1 MTITELQ
8 TYLIPLILVILTG
21 VLFLKPAL
29 LTVLA
34 QTGNET
40 NDQFGSFNDVN
51 QSINRNFFEFNTA
64 IPAFNV
70 SLFPPDQFS
79 LRTIEVN
86 QNDNI
91 TVNFYNMEAP
101 TGDRHIFTI
110 DDPYSVDLELAPGR
124 NGTVTFIADN
134 PGIYQF
140 YCEYHE
146 PTMTGQLVV
155 LPK

>member
-1 MTITELQ
+1 MTKAE
-8 TYLIPLILVILTG
+8 TYLVPLILVMLTG
-21 VLFLKPAL
+21 AVLLYSGLSTA
-29 LTVLA
+29 LA

-40 NDQFGSFNDVN
+40 KGQLGTFNDVN
-51 QSINRNFFEFNTA
+51 KSINRNFFEFNTA

-86 QNDNI
+86 KNDYVI
-91 TVNFYNMEAP
+91 VNFYNMEAP
-101 TGDRHIFTI
+101 TGDRHTFTI
-110 DDPYSVDLELAPGR
+110 DEPYSVDLEVAPGQ
-124 NGTVTFIADN
+124 NGTAKFTADN

-155 LPK
+155 LPE

>member
-1 MTITELQ
+1 MTKAE
-8 TYLIPLILVILTG
+8 TYRVPLILVMLTG
-21 VLFLKPAL
+21 AVLLFPAL
-29 LTVLA
+29 STALA
-34 QTGNET
+34 ETGNET
-40 NDQFGSFNDVN
+40 KGQLGTFNDVN
-51 QSINRNFFEFNTA
+51 KSINRNFFEFNTA

-86 QNDNI
+86 QNDYVI
-91 TVNFYNMEAP
+91 VNFYNMEAP
-101 TGDRHIFTI
+101 TGDRHTFTI
-110 DDPYSVDLELAPGR
+110 DDPYSVDLEVAPGR
-124 NGTVTFIADN
+124 NGTVTFTADN

-155 LPK
+155 LPE